1 MGNCFSWCTQN
12 KDCSSSSGRDK
23 NSKGKGK
30 GKGRGKR
37 KLCRNK
43 NSSKNWPSLRRK
55 HSLSITSVQSI
66 TDSDTLAGERC
77 ESTTEE
83 NQRNADATVIS
94 HATPIL
100 VNQMTTDIET
110 TMSNASII
118 VVQSITDE
126 SPSDDSRPITGSE
139 SNASLSHSTVV
150 KQSTSNQ
157 ELEEQDNDKV
167 SKSSP
172 PPPCPSQDQESP
184 ARNSHFQLLEFLK
197 IRLDMAANNMEI
209 NRLLTNVDRA
219 LDRASRSR
227 ILGFKRMHAAAESR
241 RAAREIQEETGTEE
255 EGSENDHG
263 DEGDEGYEEDNDR
276 DETPFSSSTPPPIPR
291 ICWQ

>member
-12 KDCSSSSGRDK
+12 NNRSSSSGRDK
-23 NSKGKGK
+23 NSKGKGG
-30 GKGRGKR
+30 GKGRGRR

-43 NSSKNWPSLRRK
+43 NSSENCPSLKRK
-55 HSLSITSVQSI
+55 HSFSIISVQSI

-77 ESTTEE
+77 ESATEG
-83 NQRNADATVIS
+83 NQRNVDATVIG

-100 VNQMTTDIET
+100 VNQTSSDIET
-110 TMSNASII
+110 TMSNARKI

-126 SPSDDSRPITGSE
+126 SPSDDSKPITGSE
-139 SNASLSHSTVV
+139 SNAALSHSTVV
-150 KQSTSNQ
+150 EQSTGNR
-157 ELEEQDNDKV
+157 ELEEQDNDK
-167 SKSSP
+167 KSIASP
-172 PPPCPSQDQESP
+172 PPPCLSQDQESP

-241 RAAREIQEETGTEE
+241 RGAREIQEETGTEE
-255 EGSENDHG
+255 EGSETDDV

-276 DETPFSSSTPPPIPR
+276 DDTPFPPSPSPPIPR